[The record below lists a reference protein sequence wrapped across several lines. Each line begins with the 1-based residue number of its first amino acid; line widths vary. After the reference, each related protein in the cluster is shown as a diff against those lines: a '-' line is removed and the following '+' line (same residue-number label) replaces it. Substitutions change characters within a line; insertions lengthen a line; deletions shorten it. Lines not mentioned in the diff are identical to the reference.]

1 MPVKL
6 HIMPMNLLLLQHAS
20 SFVSARTFFA
30 DVFTCNCVRV
40 TCYGWMM
47 AKPYYNT
54 ITNWSIIFKTHE
66 SPCQRGRDNKSVQKV
81 IIVHVFA
88 FYCVVFQ
95 FHVTCLRCLP
105 FAISSK
111 MKNLLW
117 TVHTSVVLPDL
128 RENKIYD
135 FFFYV
140 SYTIIYFKNDIILIF
155 IVFLQGCS

>member
-1 MPVKL
+1 MHARHTEKTLMPVKL
-6 HIMPMNLLLLQHAS
+6 HTTPMNLLQLQHAS
-20 SFVSARTFFA
+20 SSVSAMTFFA

-47 AKPYYNT
+47 AKPYSNT

-66 SPCQRGRDNKSVQKV
+66 SPCQRGRDDKSVEKV
-81 IIVHVFA
+81 IIVHVFT

-95 FHVTCLRCLP
+95 FHVTRLP

-117 TVHTSVVLPDL
+117 TVQTSVVLTDL

-135 FFFYV
+135 FFFMLA
-140 SYTIIYFKNDIILIF
+140 TKLFILKIILY
-155 IVFLQGCS
+155 

>member
-1 MPVKL
+1 MHARHTEKTLMPVKL

-47 AKPYYNT
+47 AKPYSNT

-117 TVHTSVVLPDL
+117 TVHTSVVLLDL

-135 FFFYV
+135 FFF
-140 SYTIIYFKNDIILIF
+140 
-155 IVFLQGCS
+155 FLC

>member
-1 MPVKL
+1 MHARHTEKTLMPVKL
-6 HIMPMNLLLLQHAS
+6 HTMPMNLLQLQHAS

-47 AKPYYNT
+47 AKPYSNT
-54 ITNWSIIFKTHE
+54 ITNWSIIFKTHV
-66 SPCQRGRDNKSVQKV
+66 SPCQRGRDNKSVKKV
-81 IIVHVFA
+81 IIVRVFT
-88 FYCVVFQ
+88 FYCIVFQ
-95 FHVTCLRCLP
+95 FHVTRLP

-117 TVHTSVVLPDL
+117 TVQTSVVLTDL

-135 FFFYV
+135 FFFMLA
-140 SYTIIYFKNDIILIF
+140 TKLFILKIILY
-155 IVFLQGCS
+155 

>member
-1 MPVKL
+1 MHARHTEKTLMPVKL

-88 FYCVVFQ
+88 FPWHWYSS
-95 FHVTCLRCLP
+95 LP
-105 FAISSK
+105 SSVLFEAIFCFLFFIFIIIFALFVCS
-111 MKNLLW
+111 NQCDLLQEFGMEG
-117 TVHTSVVLPDL
+117 LG
-128 RENKIYD
+128 KIY
-135 FFFYV
+135 
-140 SYTIIYFKNDIILIF
+140 K
-155 IVFLQGCS
+155 